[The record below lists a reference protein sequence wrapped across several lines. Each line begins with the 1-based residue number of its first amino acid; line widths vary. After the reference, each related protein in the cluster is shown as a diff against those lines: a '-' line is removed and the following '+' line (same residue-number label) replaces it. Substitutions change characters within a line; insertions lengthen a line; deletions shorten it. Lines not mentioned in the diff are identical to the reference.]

1 MSFADRV
8 IWVTGASSGIGE
20 ALASAFAADGA
31 KLVLSARRQT
41 ELERVKASCVNP
53 AAIALLPFDVTETEL
68 APTHAAR
75 AIAAFGRVDMLVN
88 NAGVSQ
94 RSLVKDTMLTVD
106 ERLMRVNYLGPVA
119 LSKALLPHF
128 LTRGE
133 GRFVA
138 ITSVVGKFGT
148 PWRSGYAASKHALHG
163 WFDTLRAE
171 LVATGIGVTLV
182 TPGGIR
188 TAVAREALTG
198 DGSPLGYDDNLQMKG
213 LSAEEA
219 ARRILLGVAAGRDEI
234 FIGRPRERL
243 ALLLKRFAPGLFN
256 YVIARARVR

>member
-1 MSFADRV
+1 MPFANKV
-8 IWVTGASSGIGE
+8 VWITGASSGIGE
-20 ALASAFAADGA
+20 ALAKALAAQGA
-31 KLVLSARRQT
+31 RLVLSARR
-41 ELERVKASCVNP
+41 EAVLARVR
-53 AAIALLPFDVTETEL
+53 AACPDPETVALVPFDVAETN
-68 APTHAAR
+68 AADDNVVR
-75 AIAAFGRVDMLVN
+75 AIAAFARIDMLVN

-94 RSLVKDTMLTVD
+94 RSLAKDTAFQVD

-119 LSKALLPHF
+119 LTKALLPHF
-128 LTRGE
+128 LARGD
-133 GRFVA
+133 GRFVT
-138 ITSVVGKFGT
+138 ITSVVGKFGA

-171 LVATGIGVTLV
+171 LVATRIGVTLV

-198 DGSPLGYDDNLQMKG
+198 DGSPQGYDDNLQMKG

-219 ARRILLGVAAGRDEI
+219 ARRILAGVAAGRDEI
-234 FIGRPRERL
+234 FVGSPRERM
-243 ALLLKRFAPGLFN
+243 ALLLKRFAPGLFS